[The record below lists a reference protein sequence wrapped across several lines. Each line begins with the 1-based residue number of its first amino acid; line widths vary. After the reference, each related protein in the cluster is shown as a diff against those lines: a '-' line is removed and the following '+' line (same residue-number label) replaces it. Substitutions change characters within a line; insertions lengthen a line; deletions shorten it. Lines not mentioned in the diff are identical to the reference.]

1 MHALT
6 PMARRC
12 RFNAATTHEL
22 GNRTRNG
29 LSASTAP
36 KVQIEISPLWCS
48 NFSNGFAPSP
58 PENAGTT
65 SNQMP
70 TLARAARAKSL
81 FARILITKFISN
93 ATIKNSLQT
102 RPSTILP
109 QIHAS
114 VEMRDL
120 FFVAVEQER
129 RLLADKESGADHAL
143 AFLTPPRMID
153 VGIHIRV
160 KSVLVRR
167 KLIPEAL
174 WLLVHKL
181 DLRQRFR
188 AFESVLPWNNQA

>member
-70 TLARAARAKSL
+70 TLTRAARAKSL
-81 FARILITKFISN
+81 FARILIKKFISN
-93 ATIKNSLQT
+93 ATIKNSSADPCQ
-102 RPSTILP
+102 R
-109 QIHAS
+109 
-114 VEMRDL
+114 RDARL
-120 FFVAVEQER
+120 VFVAVEQER
-129 RLLADKESGADHAL
+129 RLLADK
-143 AFLTPPRMID
+143 
-153 VGIHIRV
+153 
-160 KSVLVRR
+160 
-167 KLIPEAL
+167 
-174 WLLVHKL
+174 
-181 DLRQRFR
+181 
-188 AFESVLPWNNQA
+188 